1 MADLNKSGLLI
12 KVKNK
17 NILKKIFAALEEKK
31 SLKIINYNKK
41 IQNKLNRD
49 INDYKEYLRIE
60 IDVFP
65 KTSVSQNIPNNFSV
79 SGIYAAPKADNYGQF
94 INVSKLEPFYHIFFN
109 DNKNEVKKNKISY
122 EDNVTK
128 IKIKVDYEIKS
139 LNGLFTKCKCIQ
151 KVCFIKCNRKGI
163 KNMSAMF
170 NGCESLEEV
179 DLSNLNTADV
189 TNMSLMFYQCTALKE
204 IKIKLKNFNT
214 NNVLYMNHMFTRC
227 LSIKELDLSDLKTD
241 NVKDVSNMFNG
252 CNNLTKLKI
261 SKLNTSSVTNMSGMF
276 QGCSLLKEL
285 DLSDLN
291 TSNVTN
297 MSGMFN

>member
-204 IKIKLKNFNT
+204 IKIKLKNFNL
-214 NNVLYMNHMFTRC
+214 NNVLSMNYMFTGC
-227 LSIKELDLSDLKTD
+227 SSLKELDLSNLKTD
-241 NVKDVSNMFNG
+241 NVKDMNNMFNG
-252 CNNLTKLKI
+252 CYNLTKLKI
-261 SKLNTSSVTNMSGMF
+261 SKLNTS
-276 QGCSLLKEL
+276 
-285 DLSDLN
+285 
-291 TSNVTN
+291 NVTN
-297 MSGMFN
+297 MSNMFNYK